1 MTQHVLYCHPGAELY
16 GSDRMAARTVEA
28 LIDAGMK
35 VTVVLPNGG
44 PLVGLLET
52 AGARVSIVDVPVLR
66 KSLLRPSNLARL
78 VAGMPRTLAGL
89 MSVIRTNSVDTI
101 LVNTITQPWWIL
113 AARMVR
119 KPVATHVREA
129 ESSINRMVQIA
140 LVAPVAASQLIVCNS
155 SATRDHVVHNTLGT
169 RRKTVVVYNGKDW
182 TSYFRRPFSGV
193 SDPVRVLFIGR
204 LNARKG
210 PDTAIEAIADL
221 KRRGIDASLTLAGSI
236 FPGYEWYEQELR
248 DLAHRLGVSEACKF
262 LGFVSETEP
271 LYEEADI
278 VIVPSRA
285 EPFGT
290 VAAEAMAA
298 ERPTIV
304 SNVQG
309 LVEIVNS
316 PEVGLVFEA
325 GDATGLADRLQM
337 LVDDPDLAARLAVQG
352 RSSVLERFSVDQY
365 STAMVGVVESLRRH

>member
-28 LIDAGMK
+28 LIEAGMT

-44 PLVGLLET
+44 PLVTMLEA

-66 KSLLRPSNLARL
+66 KSLLRPANLGRL
-78 VAGMPRTLAGL
+78 IAGMPRTLAGL
-89 MSVIRTNSVDTI
+89 VRVIRANSVDTI

-113 AARMVR
+113 AGRIAR

-129 ESSINRMVQIA
+129 ESSINRLVQIA
-140 LVAPVAASQLIVCNS
+140 LVSPVAASQLIVCNS
-155 SATRDHVVHNTLGT
+155 SATRDHVVRNTLGSK
-169 RRKTVVVYNGKDW
+169 RKTVVVYNGKDW
-182 TSYFRRPFSGV
+182 TPYFRRSFAGL
-193 SDPVRVLFIGR
+193 SDPVRVLFVGR

-210 PDTAIEAIADL
+210 PDTAIEAIAEL
-221 KRRGIDASLTLAGSI
+221 QRRGIDASLTLAGSI
-236 FPGYEWYEQELR
+236 FPGYEWYEEELR
-248 DLAHRLGVSEACKF
+248 DLAHRLGVTEACRF
-262 LGFVSETEP
+262 LGFVSDTEP
-271 LYEEADI
+271 LYENADV

-298 ERPTIV
+298 ERPTVV

-309 LVEIVNS
+309 LVEIVNG

-325 GDATGLADRLQM
+325 GDSAGLADRLQT
-337 LVDDPDLAARLAVQG
+337 LVAEPELAARLAVQG
-352 RSSVLERFSVDQY
+352 RRSVLQRFSVDQY
-365 STAMVGVVESLRRH
+365 STAMVGLLQSLRR